1 MDILKRSLAPI
12 FPAAWNEIDE
22 QAQTVLKNILTG
34 RKIVDV
40 KGPLGWN
47 CDAVSE
53 GTLSLVEE
61 SPVEGVNYGIR
72 ESLPLVEIRVPFTV
86 SMWDLDDI
94 SRNSKTV
101 DLTSVIEAA
110 RQAALFEDTAVFQ
123 GLEEAGILGL
133 ELEADNEPVEIKLD
147 DESIISAL
155 VEAMLT
161 LGSRSMEGPYALVCT
176 LPLWTKIRTS
186 AKGYPLLKRVKDV
199 LGDDGRIVL
208 SPQYETSMLVSMKEG
223 SSELIIGQDFSI
235 GYQSH
240 TNTEVNFFITE
251 TFTFRVLAPE
261 SIVPFK
267 IAE

>member
-12 FPAAWNEIDE
+12 VPAAWEEIDE
-22 QAQTVLKNILTG
+22 QAALALKAALAG
-34 RKIVDV
+34 RKAVDV

-47 CDAVSE
+47 VDAVSE
-53 GTLSLVEE
+53 GMLSLVEE
-61 SPVEGVNYGIR
+61 SPVEDVSYGIR
-72 ESLPLVEIRVPFTV
+72 ESLPMVEIRVPFTM
-86 SMWDLDDI
+86 SMWELDDI
-94 SRNSKTV
+94 SRGSKTI
-101 DLTSVIEAA
+101 DFTPVIEAA
-110 RQAALFEDTAVFQ
+110 RKAALFEDTAVFQ

-147 DESIISAL
+147 DESILEAV

-161 LGSRSMEGPYALVCT
+161 LGSRSMEGPYALVCS
-176 LPLWTKIRTS
+176 LPLWTKIKIS
-186 AKGYPLLKRVKDV
+186 AKGYPLVKRVKDA
-199 LGDDGRIVL
+199 LGDDCRIVL

-223 SSELIIGQDFSI
+223 NSELIIGQDFSI

-240 TNTEVNFFITE
+240 TNTEVNFYITE

>member
-12 FPAAWNEIDE
+12 FPAAWDEIDE
-22 QAQTVLKNILTG
+22 QATTVLKGVIAG
-34 RKIVDV
+34 RKVVDV

-47 CDAVSE
+47 TDAVSE

-61 SPVEGVNYGIR
+61 SPVEDVSYGIR
-72 ESLPLVEIRVPFTV
+72 ESLPLVELRVPFTM

-101 DLTSVIEAA
+101 DFTPVIEAA
-110 RQAALFEDTAVFQ
+110 RKAALFEDTAVFQ

-147 DESIISAL
+147 DESILEAV

-161 LGSRSMEGPYALVCT
+161 LGSRSMEGPYALVCS
-176 LPLWTKIRTS
+176 LPLWTKIKTS
-186 AKGYPLLKRVKDV
+186 AKGYPLLKRVKDA
-199 LGDDGRIVL
+199 LGDDCRIVL

-223 SSELIIGQDFSI
+223 NSELIIGQDFSI

-240 TNTEVNFFITE
+240 TNTEVSFYITE
-251 TFTFRVLAPE
+251 TFTFRVIAPE